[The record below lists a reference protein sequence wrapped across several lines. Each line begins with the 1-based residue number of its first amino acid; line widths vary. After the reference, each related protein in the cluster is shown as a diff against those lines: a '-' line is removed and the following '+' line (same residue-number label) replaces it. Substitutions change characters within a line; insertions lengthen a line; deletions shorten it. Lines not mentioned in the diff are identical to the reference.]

1 MMFALPSESFDLSSL
16 PCLPLSDK
24 GKLPSCAAVYFALSS
39 HDRVLYIG
47 RSIDIR
53 ERLRGAHHRLP
64 LLSALGGVKIAWL
77 KESDSLALR
86 RIETILIKYFNPPL
100 NKIPSYL
107 KEEDTEN
114 LIKYLTLNERTHKSN
129 VIPLNKLL
137 TSQQNKTNELVNQV
151 QTESKLHSFSR
162 SEWGSQSEFKEV
174 ILEQAKSIE
183 HLESEIADLRLMFQ
197 EQMQANRQLTEALV
211 EQPKVISE
219 LSRTQA
225 ETNSRLAEVTVEQA
239 LTISQLSSALEE
251 TRYENKAED

>member
-1 MMFALPSESFDLSSL
+1 MMFALPSESFDISSL
-16 PCLPLSDK
+16 PYVPLSDK

-53 ERLRGAHHRLP
+53 ERLRCGHHRLP
-64 LLSALGGVKIAWL
+64 LLKTLGGVKIAWL

-114 LIKYLTLNERTHKSN
+114 LIKYLTLNERTYKSN

-137 TSQQNKTNELVNQV
+137 TSKQNKTFEDEW
-151 QTESKLHSFSR
+151 ESASK
-162 SEWGSQSEFKEV
+162 FKEV
-174 ILEQAKSIE
+174 ISEEAKSIK
-183 HLESEIADLRLMFQ
+183 HLEEEVANLRLMFQ
-197 EQMQANRQLTEALV
+197 EQMQSNRQLTEALV
-211 EQPKVISE
+211 EQAKVISE
-219 LSRTQA
+219 LSRIQA
-225 ETNSRLAEVTVEQA
+225 ETNSRLAKVNVEQA
-239 LTISQLSSALEE
+239 LTISELSSALEE
-251 TRYENKAED
+251 TRYANKAED